1 VPDSAAPEVPDSA
14 STGSAS
20 TGPREL
26 RIPELSLVVLVG
38 VSGSGK
44 TTFARQ
50 HFGPFEVISSDFCR
64 GLVAGDENDQAAS
77 ADAFDVLEYI
87 AGKRLAAGRLTV
99 VDATNVQPAAR
110 KQFVELARAHD
121 VLPVAIVLDLP
132 KNLCAQRNTSRPER
146 TFGAQVIARQ
156 HDQLRRSLRSLS
168 REGFRKVH
176 VLRSPAQVDAAVLVR
191 ERLLTD
197 YRDQTG
203 PFDVIGD
210 VHGCRTELEALLGQL
225 GYTVI
230 RDEAGR
236 AADAVPPDGRTA
248 LFLGDL
254 VDRGPDSPGVL
265 RLVMGMVAA
274 GHALAV
280 PGNHENKLTRAL
292 SGRNVQV
299 SHGLAETLSQLAGED
314 EVFRKDV
321 AGFCHGLVS
330 HLVLD
335 GGRLVVAHAGL
346 KEAYHGRASGRV
358 RSFALYGDTTGE
370 TDEFGLPVRYPWAD
384 DYRGRAMVLY
394 GHTPTPDPEWVNN
407 TLCLDTG
414 CVFGGRLT
422 ALRYPEKEVV
432 SVPAERVWY
441 EPARPFLSPNASS
454 TAGDCDPAS
463 VMGVSTT
470 GDASTVVAR
479 RDPGVLDITDVLGK
493 RVIETGYQG
502 RVTVREENAAG
513 ALEVMS
519 RFAVDP
525 RWLLYL
531 PPTMS
536 PSPTSG
542 RPDLLEH
549 PAEAFAAYQA
559 EGVTDVLCEEKHM
572 GSRAVLLACRD
583 QETAQAR
590 FGVPD
595 GLPGAVYTRTGRPFF
610 GPARRPAGEQSGPA
624 REQSPPATAR
634 QLLDAVR
641 AGIGAAGLWD
651 ELGTGWMLLD
661 CELMPWSVKAGD
673 LLRHQYA
680 AVGAAARAA
689 LPEAAR
695 LLAEAAS
702 RGVDA
707 AALAARTT
715 ARAANAEA
723 FTAAYRRYCWPVDG
737 LEGVRLAPF
746 QILATEGAVYHERD
760 HSWHLSLAD
769 RLAAAAPELITV
781 TRRLRVDTA
790 DPDSVAAGVTWWEGL
805 TGAGGEGVVV
815 KPHANLTRSA
825 QSRDGR
831 GLAQPGIKVRGRE
844 YLRIIYG
851 PDYTEPANLA
861 RLRDRNLGRKRSLAL
876 REYALG
882 LEALDRGAR
891 GEPLWRIH
899 EAVFGVLALE
909 SEPVDPRL

>member
-1 VPDSAAPEVPDSA
+1 
-14 STGSAS
+14 
-20 TGPREL
+20 
-26 RIPELSLVVLVG
+26 
-38 VSGSGK
+38 
-44 TTFARQ
+44 
-50 HFGPFEVISSDFCR
+50 
-64 GLVAGDENDQAAS
+64 
-77 ADAFDVLEYI
+77 
-87 AGKRLAAGRLTV
+87 
-99 VDATNVQPAAR
+99 
-110 KQFVELARAHD
+110 
-121 VLPVAIVLDLP
+121 
-132 KNLCAQRNTSRPER
+132 
-146 TFGAQVIARQ
+146 
-156 HDQLRRSLRSLS
+156 
-168 REGFRKVH
+168 
-176 VLRSPAQVDAAVLVR
+176 
-191 ERLLTD
+191 
-197 YRDQTG
+197 
-203 PFDVIGD
+203 
-210 VHGCRTELEALLGQL
+210 
-225 GYTVI
+225 
-230 RDEAGR
+230 
-236 AADAVPPDGRTA
+236 
-248 LFLGDL
+248 
-254 VDRGPDSPGVL
+254 
-265 RLVMGMVAA
+265 MGMVAA
-274 GHALAV
+274 AHALAV

-314 EVFRKDV
+314 EAFREDV

-370 TDEFGLPVRYPWAD
+370 TDEFGLPVRYPWAH

-394 GHTPTPDPEWVNN
+394 GHTPTPEPEWVNN

-422 ALRYPEKEVV
+422 ALRYPEKELV

-454 TAGDCDPAS
+454 TAGDGDPAR
-463 VMGVSTT
+463 VMGASAAGASTTGNASTT
-470 GDASTVVAR
+470 GDASTVAAR

-531 PPTMS
+531 PPTMA

-549 PAEAFAAYQA
+549 PAEAFAAYRA
-559 EGVTDVLCEEKHM
+559 EGVTDVICEEKHM

-583 QETAQAR
+583 EETAQAR

-595 GLPGAVYTRTGRPFF
+595 GLPGAAYTRTGRPFF
-610 GPARRPAGEQSGPA
+610 GPARKPAGEHSGPA
-624 REQSPPATAR
+624 RKPAGERPTREQSPPATTR

-651 ELGTGWMLLD
+651 ELGTGWVLLD

-695 LLAEAAS
+695 LLAEAAA
-702 RGVDA
+702 RGVDVT
-707 AALAARTT
+707 ALAARTT

-723 FTAAYRRYCWPVDG
+723 FTAAYRRYCWSVDG
-737 LEGVRLAPF
+737 LDGVRLAPF

-790 DPDSVAAGVTWWEGL
+790 DPDSVTAGIIWWEEL
-805 TGAGGEGVVV
+805 TRAGREGMVV
-815 KPHANLTRSA
+815 KPHANLARA
-825 QSRDGR
+825 GR

-861 RLRDRNLGRKRSLAL
+861 RLQDRNLGRKRSLAL

-882 LEALDRGAR
+882 LEALDRVAR
-891 GEPLWRIH
+891 GEPLWRVH

>member
-1 VPDSAAPEVPDSA
+1 MPDRDN
-14 STGSAS
+14 
-20 TGPREL
+20 TGPATPDLERREL
-26 RIPELSLVVLVG
+26 GVPELSLIVLVG

-50 HFGPFEVISSDFCR
+50 HFGPFEVLSSDFCR
-64 GLVAGDENDQAAS
+64 GLVADDENDQAAT
-77 ADAFDVLEYI
+77 ADAFDVLGYI

-110 KQFVELARAHD
+110 KQLVELARAHD

-132 KNLCAQRNTSRPER
+132 EKLCAQRNAGRPDR

-176 VLRSPAQVDAAVLVR
+176 ILRSPAQADAAVVVR

-197 YRDQTG
+197 YRDRTG

-225 GYTVI
+225 GYTI
-230 RDEAGR
+230 TRDAAGR
-236 AADAVPPDGRTA
+236 AAGAVPPDGRTA

-254 VDRGPDSPGVL
+254 VNRGPDSPGVL
-265 RLVMGMVAA
+265 RLVMGMVTA

-292 SGRNVQV
+292 SGRNVQI

-314 EVFRKDV
+314 EAFRKDV
-321 AGFCHGLVS
+321 AGFCHSLVS

-346 KEAYHGRASGRV
+346 KEAYQGRASGRV

-370 TDEFGLPVRYPWAD
+370 TDEFGLPVRYPWAH

-394 GHTPTPDPEWVNN
+394 GHTPTPAPEWVNN

-422 ALRYPEKEVV
+422 ALRYPEKELV

-441 EPARPFLSPNASS
+441 EPARPLISP
-454 TAGDCDPAS
+454 
-463 VMGVSTT
+463 
-470 GDASTVVAR
+470 DASLAPGDTGPAGVTGAGAAAGR

-493 RVIETGYQG
+493 RVIETAYHG

-519 RFAVDP
+519 RFAVNP
-525 RWLLYL
+525 RWMLYL
-531 PPTMS
+531 PPTMA
-536 PSPTSG
+536 PTATSA
-542 RPDLLEH
+542 REDVLEH
-549 PAEAFAAYQA
+549 PAEAFAAYRA
-559 EGVTDVLCEEKHM
+559 GGVTDVLCEEKHM
-572 GSRAVLLACRD
+572 GSRAVVLACRD
-583 QETAQAR
+583 EETARAR
-590 FGVPD
+590 FGAPD

-610 GPARRPAGEQSGPA
+610 RPE
-624 REQSPPATAR
+624 ATR
-634 QLLDAVR
+634 QLLDVVR
-641 AGIGAAGLWD
+641 AAASAARLWD
-651 ELGTGWMLLD
+651 ELDSGWVLLD

-695 LLAEAAS
+695 LLAEAVG
-702 RGVDA
+702 RGVGA
-707 AALAARTT
+707 GALAARTT

-723 FTAAYRRYCWPVDG
+723 FAAAYRRYCWPVDG
-737 LEGVRLAPF
+737 LDGVRLAPF
-746 QILATEGAVYHERD
+746 QILATEGAAYHERD
-760 HSWHLSLAD
+760 HSWHLGLAD
-769 RLAAAAPELITV
+769 RLAAAAPGLITV

-790 DPDSVAAGVTWWEGL
+790 DPESVAAGIAWWDEL
-805 TGAGGEGVVV
+805 TGPA
-815 KPHANLTRSA
+815 ARAWWS
-825 QSRDGR
+825 SRTP
-831 GLAQPGIKVRGRE
+831 AWPG
-844 YLRIIYG
+844 
-851 PDYTEPANLA
+851 PA
-861 RLRDRNLGRKRSLAL
+861 
-876 REYALG
+876 
-882 LEALDRGAR
+882 
-891 GEPLWRIH
+891 W
-899 EAVFGVLALE
+899 
-909 SEPVDPRL
+909 PRLA

>member
-1 VPDSAAPEVPDSA
+1 MPDSLTPEVSDSA
-14 STGSAS
+14 STEPAS
-20 TGPREL
+20 TEPREL
-26 RIPELSLVVLVG
+26 SIPELSLVVLVG

-64 GLVAGDENDQAAS
+64 GLVADNENDQAAS
-77 ADAFDVLEYI
+77 ADAFDVLQYI

-132 KNLCAQRNTSRPER
+132 KNLCARRNSGRPDR
-146 TFGAQVIARQ
+146 TFGAQVITRQ

-176 VLRSPAQVDAAVLVR
+176 VLRDPAQVDAAVVVR

-197 YRDQTG
+197 YRDRAG

-210 VHGCRTELEALLGQL
+210 VHGCRTELEALLGEL
-225 GYTVI
+225 GYTI
-230 RDEAGR
+230 TRDTAGR
-236 AADAVPPDGRTA
+236 AVDAAPPGGRTA

-314 EVFRKDV
+314 EAFRKDV

-370 TDEFGLPVRYPWAD
+370 TDEFGLPVRYPWAH

-422 ALRYPEKEVV
+422 ALRYPEKELV

-441 EPARPFLSPNASS
+441 EPARPFLSPNASG
-454 TAGDCDPAS
+454 TAGDHDPAS
-463 VMGVSTT
+463 VTGARAAGAGITGARTT
-470 GDASTVVAR
+470 TAGQTGASKTGEATTAAAR

-502 RVTVREENAAG
+502 RITVREENAAG

-531 PPTMS
+531 PPTMA
-536 PSPTSG
+536 PTPTSG

-559 EGVTDVLCEEKHM
+559 DGVTDVICEEKHM

-583 QETAQAR
+583 EETAQAR

-595 GLPGAVYTRTGRPFF
+595 GLPGAVYTRTGRPLS
-610 GPARRPAGEQSGPA
+610 GRAVGRPGN
-624 REQSPPATAR
+624 
-634 QLLDAVR
+634 R
-641 AGIGAAGLWD
+641 AGRAVGRPGNRAGRRRRGSCL
-651 ELGTGWMLLD
+651 T
-661 CELMPWSVKAGD
+661 
-673 LLRHQYA
+673 QYA
-680 AVGAAARAA
+680 PGSARPGSGTSWA
-689 LPEAAR
+689 PDGCCST
-695 LLAEAAS
+695 AS
-702 RGVDA
+702 
-707 AALAARTT
+707 
-715 ARAANAEA
+715 
-723 FTAAYRRYCWPVDG
+723 
-737 LEGVRLAPF
+737 
-746 QILATEGAVYHERD
+746 
-760 HSWHLSLAD
+760 
-769 RLAAAAPELITV
+769 
-781 TRRLRVDTA
+781 
-790 DPDSVAAGVTWWEGL
+790 
-805 TGAGGEGVVV
+805 
-815 KPHANLTRSA
+815 
-825 QSRDGR
+825 
-831 GLAQPGIKVRGRE
+831 
-844 YLRIIYG
+844 
-851 PDYTEPANLA
+851 
-861 RLRDRNLGRKRSLAL
+861 
-876 REYALG
+876 
-882 LEALDRGAR
+882 
-891 GEPLWRIH
+891 
-899 EAVFGVLALE
+899 
-909 SEPVDPRL
+909 